1 MAKIFGLQGVLT
13 GKIGNSVFAVR
24 NGEQIARQYQPIVTN
39 PSTTAQIEARAKLK
53 LISQLSAVM
62 APVIAMR
69 RVGNKS
75 SRNLFVEENYGT
87 LTYASNQADITLA
100 DVKLTRSVVGL
111 PSISAIRN
119 ETSITV
125 LLTAANPDLNVSR
138 IVYAAFEKQQDGSLR
153 LLGSDVANAAGAD
166 GNWAVDVP
174 FTKNEV
180 IVYAYGVRDNTEAA
194 TAKFGNMQAVTAET
208 VAKLLVTS
216 ALRESDITLTETRS
230 YSLAASN

>member
-1 MAKIFGLQGVLT
+1 MAKIYGLQGVLT

-24 NGEQIARQYQPIVTN
+24 SGEQIARQYQPIVSN

-69 RVGNKS
+69 RVGAKS
-75 SRNLFVEENYGT
+75 SRNLFVEANYGS
-87 LTYASNQADITLA
+87 LTYANNQADITLA
-100 DVKLTRSVVGL
+100 NVKLTRSVVGM
-111 PSISAIRN
+111 PSISAVRN

-125 LLTAANPDLNVSR
+125 LLSAAEPNLNVSR

-153 LLGSDVANAAGAD
+153 LLGSAVANSAGVD

-174 FTKNEV
+174 VTTNEV
-180 IVYAYGVRDNTEAA
+180 VVYAYGVRDNTEAA
-194 TAKFGNMQAVTAET
+194 TAKFGDMQAVTAET
-208 VAKLLVTS
+208 VAKLIVTS
-216 ALRESDITLTETRS
+216 ALREADVTLTETRS